1 MNKKLVLDLLILHVV
16 AIGILLLGNAMGSRG
31 ISSFLLAEVAWL
43 VLFTYL
49 AVKSKARG
57 SLILLS
63 LPIFWM
69 VERQLIL
76 VVAMSAPYIV
86 ERFFTQH

>member
-16 AIGILLLGNAMGSRG
+16 AIGILLFGNVVGSHG
-31 ISSFLLAEVAWL
+31 ISFFLLAEVAWL

-57 SLILLS
+57 PLILLS

-69 VERQLIL
+69 VERQLML
-76 VVAMSAPYIV
+76 VVAMSVPYIV
-86 ERFFTQH
+86 ERLLTQQ